1 MIVYTIG
8 HSTCSI
14 EQLLAVLKAY
24 KINQVVDVRHFP
36 ASRKFPWF
44 NKENLE
50 KSLAEAGIK
59 YFWLEALGGF
69 RKDGYALYSKT
80 EEFAKG
86 LEALK
91 ELAALQ
97 NTAILCAEI
106 LWFKCHRK
114 YIADA
119 LTKQGIEVIHI
130 YNEKRAE
137 PHADRKGKIKCD
149 KAKNFVPANSNQQE
163 QLCCRNNKI

>member
-1 MIVYTIG
+1 MLYTLG
-8 HSTCSI
+8 HSTRSI
-14 EQLLAVLKAY
+14 EQLLAILKAY
-24 KINQVVDVRHFP
+24 NINQVVDVRHFP
-36 ASRKFPWF
+36 SSRKFPWF
-44 NKENLE
+44 NKESLE
-50 KSLAEAGIK
+50 ETLAKNNIK
-59 YFWLEALGGF
+59 YFWLEELGGF
-69 RKDGYALYSKT
+69 RKGGYAEYCKT
-80 EEFAKG
+80 QDFAKG

-91 ELAALQ
+91 KLVAPQ

-119 LTKQGIEVIHI
+119 LTKQGFNVIHI

-149 KAKNFVPANSNQQE
+149 RVKNFAPTNSKTQE
-163 QLCCRNNKI
+163 QLTCRNNKL